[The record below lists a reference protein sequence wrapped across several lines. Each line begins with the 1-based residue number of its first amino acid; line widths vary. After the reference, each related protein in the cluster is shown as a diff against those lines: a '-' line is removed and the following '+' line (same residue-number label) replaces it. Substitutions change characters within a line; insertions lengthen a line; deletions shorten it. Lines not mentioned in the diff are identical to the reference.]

1 MRRRGS
7 SVHGSRNAVI
17 RNGTSLLRGAR
28 YYKDLIHQLEK
39 DGETDTGYK
48 RVGAISIHTDA
59 SKLDKMEERAYKRRE
74 DAPEIGDITRLSV
87 SETKKL
93 FPILADGYESIHIS
107 GAARVNGRALCR
119 SLLSAAEKRGATVI
133 KGNAS
138 LLLKTE
144 QSPACKQIQSSLRLT
159 RSL

>member
-1 MRRRGS
+1 M
-7 SVHGSRNAVI
+7 
-17 RNGTSLLRGAR
+17 
-28 YYKDLIHQLEK
+28 EK

-74 DAPEIGDITRLSV
+74 DAPEIGDITRLSA

-93 FPILADGYESIHIS
+93 FPILADGYESVHIS

-133 KGNAS
+133 KGNAH
-138 LLLKTE
+138 LLFENGTVTGV
-144 QSPACKQIQSSLRLT
+144 QTDTKQFAADAVIVTAGAYQ
-159 RSL
+159 